1 MPHLIARNV
10 NDLSGGAL
18 VRRAATLPR
27 LAVLRLLRVAV
38 LPLYRRSVRATG
50 WLRLNHLN
58 QSVNICIFQNYLFFA
73 TKYTYQLKLNMLTIQ
88 STRSVK
94 VRFYYVCPKVTVAH
108 L

>member
-18 VRRAATLPR
+18 VGGAATLPR

-38 LPLYRRSVRATG
+38 LPLYRRSVGATG

-58 QSVNICIFQNYLFFA
+58 QLVSICISICTVYERCKGSLLLQGYWSA
-73 TKYTYQLKLNMLTIQ
+73 YVGKRIQ
-88 STRSVK
+88 VDT
-94 VRFYYVCPKVTVAH
+94 
-108 L
+108 